1 MAYRWPEGQ
10 AEDSRRGKP
19 PWTRVAAV
27 ALVIGA
33 CAMIA
38 LLGAGA
44 TAVWVKARPMAQATR
59 TPTTTSRPMQTRTAA
74 PTHTAAP
81 TRKAAPTRTP
91 SPVPRPSATVAP
103 DMATP
108 WVCTDLDQVGQIKL
122 APGQRFGCT
131 FREEQF
137 TAKLAEV
144 PDLPCSSARVILAD
158 GEISLRCYVLFEVRV
173 SGVVKT
179 DGCQLSLEI
188 TQGPAGFVDA
198 VQDRI
203 DQEMQRMAGESVCID
218 QIAIGD
224 GEITIG
230 GYGK

>member
-1 MAYRWPEGQ
+1 MAYYGREGQ

-19 PWTRVAAV
+19 SWTRVTAV

-33 CAMIA
+33 CAMVA

-44 TAVWVKARPMAQATR
+44 MAVWVKSRAVAQATQM
-59 TPTTTSRPMQTRTAA
+59 PSATSRPMPTRTA
-74 PTHTAAP
+74 T
-81 TRKAAPTRTP
+81 PTRTP

-103 DMATP
+103 GMPTP

-131 FREEQF
+131 FHEEQF

-144 PDLPCSSARVILAD
+144 PDLPCSGARVILAD
-158 GEISLRCYVLFEVRV
+158 GEISLRCYVLFEVRI

-203 DQEMQRMAGESVCID
+203 DQEMQRMAGKSVCID

-224 GEITIG
+224 GEIAIG